1 MIVNTTELKAIIIIS
16 NVNYIC
22 SFIDEFLILKL
33 ILQPNPQYLDI
44 LHPLVQQTTD
54 DKGLNKT
61 FHQYYPDTEF
71 LSIVTAWQTV
81 YNN

>member
-16 NVNYIC
+16 NVNFIC
-22 SFIDEFLILKL
+22 SFIDEFLILKFTTHL
-33 ILQPNPQYLDI
+33 QYLYI
-44 LHPLVQQTTD
+44 LHPFVQQTTD

-61 FHQYYPDTEF
+61 FHLYYPDTEF
-71 LSIVTAWQTV
+71 LSIVTGWQTV